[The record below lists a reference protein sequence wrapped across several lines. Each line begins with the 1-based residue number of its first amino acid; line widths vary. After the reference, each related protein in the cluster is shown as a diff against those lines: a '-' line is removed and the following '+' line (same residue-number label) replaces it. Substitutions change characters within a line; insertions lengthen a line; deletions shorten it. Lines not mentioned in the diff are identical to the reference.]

1 MIRWYI
7 RFAELN
13 SWDSVKSMKV
23 RFHLGKILL
32 FYYIWVFS
40 KLIEFSDKNIYKSII
55 QTCNSLC
62 KRPGCYHNTH
72 VILACF
78 IRFFKFAEFT

>member
-13 SWDSVKSMKV
+13 SRDSVNSMKV

-55 QTCNSLC
+55 QTCKLLC

-72 VILACF
+72 VMLECF
-78 IRFFKFAEFT
+78 IRFLELAEFT